1 MPPRGSPSKGPS
13 KVTSDPTALSLPAL
27 LKLLTTAGP
36 KPPHLSMSQAM
47 QAAAKLVPAGCTSHA
62 KLRTLTQVEMA
73 RIGIADEDVRKGV
86 MAVIGKGGAAGA
98 KGKGK
103 AAQGQQEQETKG
115 YGGEFGEQAPRK
127 RSRESDLDRPLP
139 TRAPR
144 EVTVDE
150 DFAFDEIEAE
160 EGLAQKVCIVNRAP
174 VMTAWACIVAERLG
188 FRRQEALSIAHVFTD
203 LNATSKGVS
212 LGIMSSDALKVDVGP
227 SQPFVEI
234 LGRRV
239 PVLSTQHGEWRAISK
254 GHVADPSK
262 AFAYMRG
269 AFRQQLGA
277 VIGSM
282 RLLADSFSP
291 KELNDKGYA
300 LYLDFRPEVD
310 GWGKK
315 GELRMSTILD
325 LRRFLTHKSEPAP
338 DGEAGEQAKADAET
352 AADER
357 VVKQEVQG
365 GGGEEEV
372 VRVKPEPDD
381 EENLLT
387 PGTGAGQ
394 DAPPAAKKVK
404 REEET
409 EDAKPQV
416 DRVPAEEANEF
427 DALLEDDDELFA
439 SIDL

>member
-13 KVTSDPTALSLPAL
+13 KVISDPTALSLPAL

-160 EGLAQKVCIVNRAP
+160 EVRFAARLKGLLADARSPLQGLAQKVCIVNRAP

-188 FRRQEALSIAHVFTD
+188 FRRQEALSIGANGSPTA
-203 LNATSKGVS
+203 LAT
-212 LGIMSSDALKVDVGP
+212 
-227 SQPFVEI
+227 
-234 LGRRV
+234 
-239 PVLSTQHGEWRAISK
+239 
-254 GHVADPSK
+254 
-262 AFAYMRG
+262 
-269 AFRQQLGA
+269 
-277 VIGSM
+277 
-282 RLLADSFSP
+282 
-291 KELNDKGYA
+291 
-300 LYLDFRPEVD
+300 
-310 GWGKK
+310 
-315 GELRMSTILD
+315 
-325 LRRFLTHKSEPAP
+325 
-338 DGEAGEQAKADAET
+338 
-352 AADER
+352 
-357 VVKQEVQG
+357 
-365 GGGEEEV
+365 
-372 VRVKPEPDD
+372 
-381 EENLLT
+381 
-387 PGTGAGQ
+387 
-394 DAPPAAKKVK
+394 
-404 REEET
+404 
-409 EDAKPQV
+409 QV
-416 DRVPAEEANEF
+416 
-427 DALLEDDDELFA
+427 
-439 SIDL
+439 